1 VGWIRTLW
9 PIALAG
15 FVACACASAP
25 GEPEERCGDGRPT
38 GAGLKNAL
46 VFAESCDDGNTVSG
60 DGCNASCSQVEPGW
74 LCETFGKPCVPRC
87 GDARIVGDEVCDTK
101 LALEDGY
108 CRDCVE
114 VVPGRCGDGVV
125 DEPFEVCDDGD
136 SVSLDGCSERCA
148 DETGFECR
156 GEPSECD
163 ASDLPPEMALKDFD
177 EVGRAAFCD
186 WLVGAFGGSGAR
198 SVCSVEGV
206 PMYAV
211 TVYDRVSCENRL
223 LPFIRCGIGD
233 CTVAEVEADVASG
246 STNLCQRWALRTGC
260 SGRYLYELIA
270 KCNAT
275 PNGNDSFCAPT
286 CR

>member
-1 VGWIRTLW
+1 MGRLWLTVLAAFVG
-9 PIALAG
+9 
-15 FVACACASAP
+15 CACASSR
-25 GEPEERCGDGRPT
+25 GEAEDRCGDGKR
-38 GAGLKNAL
+38 GEIWSGKGLTY
-46 VFAESCDDGNTVSG
+46 AEVCDDGNTVAG
-60 DGCNASCSQVEPGW
+60 DGCDASCLKEEPGW
-74 LCETFGKPCVPRC
+74 ACVTFGEPCVPRC
-87 GDARIVGDEVCDTK
+87 GDGRLVGEEVCDTK

-114 VVPGRCGDGVV
+114 VVPGRCGDGVI
-125 DEPFEVCDDGD
+125 DEPYEACDDGN
-136 SVSLDGCSERCA
+136 VESLDGCSGLCA
-148 DETGFECR
+148 DETGFDCQ

-177 EVGRAAFCD
+177 EVGRAAFCG

-223 LPFIRCGIGD
+223 LPLIRCSIGD

-246 STNLCQRWALRTGC
+246 SADLCGRWALRTGC

-270 KCNAT
+270 GCDGT
-275 PNGNDSFCAPT
+275 PGGNDSFCEPS